1 MMNNLL
7 LVLSLTGFALG
18 IMACGILLFSNKSNK
33 HANRLL
39 ATALIC
45 LVATMLA
52 TFLFAWN
59 IDFYAYIF
67 RFPSPLLYLLFPAT
81 YLYIRSVIRDE
92 TRLNRRDILHF
103 LLPVLYFIEILPYYF
118 TDYEYRRS
126 LVKELVNQPRK
137 LIDLSEGVL
146 PAYYHTTLLIVQA
159 MLYMFLVVRI
169 LQKGSRVKEGNL
181 FIRQTSTFRW
191 IKAFTFLIGINSI
204 PMLFFLLGK
213 SSFFYFGMQFVL
225 IILALSFLVIN
236 LYLFFQPE
244 ILYGIPQKTMILP
257 KAEQA
262 ALSNTIDADKA
273 EEDSIEEAISL
284 QEDAMGKY
292 DFSNLKHYKPLL
304 ESYMK
309 LERPF
314 LKQGYTINDLSRE
327 TGIPQHHLSA
337 LINRIYKMRFN
348 EYLNRI
354 RISYISENFKNPAWE
369 KLTIEGIAKQAGFT
383 SRTTFF
389 NSIKK
394 TTGLSPSEFM
404 EQTKMA
410 NPKMN

>member
-92 TRLNRRDILHF
+92 TRLNRGDILHF
-103 LLPVLYFIEILPYYF
+103 LLPVLYFIEIFPHYF
-118 TDYEYRRS
+118 TSYEYRRS
-126 LVKELVNQPRK
+126 LVREFINQPGK
-137 LIDLSEGVL
+137 LIDLSEGIL

-159 MLYMFLVVRI
+159 ILYMFLLLRI

-181 FIRQTSTFRW
+181 FIRQTTTFRW

-244 ILYGIPQKTMILP
+244 ILYGIPQKSIVLP
-257 KAEQA
+257 KVEQT

-284 QEDAMGKY
+284 QEDDMG
-292 DFSNLKHYKPLL
+292 
-304 ESYMK
+304 
-309 LERPF
+309 
-314 LKQGYTINDLSRE
+314 T
-327 TGIPQHHLSA
+327 
-337 LINRIYKMRFN
+337 
-348 EYLNRI
+348 
-354 RISYISENFKNPAWE
+354 
-369 KLTIEGIAKQAGFT
+369 
-383 SRTTFF
+383 
-389 NSIKK
+389 
-394 TTGLSPSEFM
+394 
-404 EQTKMA
+404 
-410 NPKMN
+410 